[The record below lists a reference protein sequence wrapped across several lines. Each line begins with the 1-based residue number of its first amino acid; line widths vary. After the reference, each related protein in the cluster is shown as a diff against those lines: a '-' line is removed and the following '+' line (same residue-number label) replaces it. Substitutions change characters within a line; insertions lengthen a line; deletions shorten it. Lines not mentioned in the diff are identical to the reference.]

1 MVLKWRTCQYCR
13 LIYCWIGKTI
23 DSSSETLLIALRRK
37 QLFVYCIKKCL
48 LAVDFH
54 EKYSQKMKDE
64 KISWS
69 DECRKITT
77 TMFQSCEAY
86 FNNET
91 KEYSTYKE
99 SMQRV
104 KNLVDILNYSSEI
117 EQCPICSSPKLVF
130 NPLEPFSSL
139 CSECDMEL
147 DRCCFTFQLIG
158 TELQNVHSCPSC
170 KVVGIANSYQYV
182 TKNESILFDEE
193 FELDNS
199 IGIGCSNNILCPFC
213 SVMMLPL

>member
-1 MVLKWRTCQYCR
+1 MCVFLYR
-13 LIYCWIGKTI
+13 
-23 DSSSETLLIALRRK
+23 LLIFVPMRTTNEIGPPSPNLILNLIQITLSLPKIRDLGNCLRENCHSV
-37 QLFVYCIKKCL
+37 LFQKVT
-48 LAVDFH
+48 
-54 EKYSQKMKDE
+54 EKLQDSKLQH
-64 KISWS
+64 I
-69 DECRKITT
+69 
-77 TMFQSCEAY
+77 QSV
-86 FNNET
+86 
-91 KEYSTYKE
+91 
-99 SMQRV
+99 RI
-104 KNLVDILNYSSEI
+104 DILNYSSET
-117 EQCPICSSPKLVF
+117 QLCPICSSTKLVF

-139 CSECDMEL
+139 CCECDMEL
-147 DRCCFTFQLIG
+147 DRCCFTFQLIS